1 MVDTKFSPLSDRL
14 PVVPVKARVERIE
27 RGGTRYV
34 SGTSLPRLIL
44 IPFYRLVNFS

>member
-14 PVVPVKARVERIE
+14 PVVPVEPRVERLE
-27 RGGTRYV
+27 SGTRYV
-34 SGTSLPRLIL
+34 LGTSLRRLIL